1 MPGWLVLL
9 VYAAA
14 FLLAVYLDYRFERVG
29 WYWRVVA
36 VALAF
41 AIGLTP
47 PPARYVGPGFDLTVG
62 AVFTLLFVWGIA
74 EAFFRLFHLPHY
86 HGVHWHGVH
95 WSAGR
100 HA

>member
-1 MPGWLVLL
+1 MPGWSVFL

-14 FLLAVYLDYRFERVG
+14 FSLAVWIDYESPRPG

-36 VALAF
+36 VAVAL

-47 PPARYVGPGFDLTVG
+47 PPAQLAGPEFDLLVG
-62 AVFTLLFVWGIA
+62 AVFTLLFVWGIS
-74 EAFFRLFHLPHY
+74 EAFFRLFHLPH
-86 HGVHWHGVH
+86 H
-95 WSAGR
+95 AARR